1 MKNNL
6 TLNSVF
12 LVLKRQRTVN
22 ENYGPWNLRQIES
35 KLSLAYPKELIWL
48 LLGPVY
54 MEVEDPQIGDVTRLG
69 GVKY

>member
-1 MKNNL
+1 M
-6 TLNSVF
+6 
-12 LVLKRQRTVN
+12 N
-22 ENYGPWNLRQIES
+22 ENYGSLNLRQIES